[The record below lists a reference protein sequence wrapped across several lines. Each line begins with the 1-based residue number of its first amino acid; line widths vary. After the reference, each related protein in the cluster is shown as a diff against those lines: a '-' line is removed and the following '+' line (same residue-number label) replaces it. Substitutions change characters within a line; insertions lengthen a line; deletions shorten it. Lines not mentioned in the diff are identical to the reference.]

1 MSCIYS
7 INSKFEFKLYLSVD
21 TRDWKIGKAVN
32 GIESDYKKKSIK
44 GIFTNYKWIK
54 III

>member
-7 INSKFEFKLYLSVD
+7 INFTFEFKLYLSVD

-32 GIESDYKKKSIK
+32 GIESDYKKKKVKKAFLPI
-44 GIFTNYKWIK
+44 TNGSK
-54 III
+54 